1 MCAIELDSSCA
12 GNAAAAAAAA
22 AQTDSNVCTL
32 GKKQH
37 KVNAAAKREIRR
49 GSAGIR
55 CVWLVFF
62 FLACQCCCLC
72 ALACSPSRFF
82 SLLALHQ
89 VHLCPDTLASFVLFS
104 CPSLISVCVWCGY
117 SYVLLPLFN
126 LSLFVWGGGGG
137 TCPGHSG
144 RPFFGWFWGS
154 FVCVDVWE
162 RKGEVVFELP
172 LCGVSA
178 ILLLPP
184 HHSSSSST
192 SPSPLCDLAKR
203 PHHGAVEGLARASSL
218 DVRLSAHN
226 HTRHAHVYLL
236 LKGGNLRCVLLA
248 LLVNKWHGVVWSLT
262 GRREGERRHAL
273 AR

>member
-126 LSLFVWGGGGG
+126 LSLFVWGGGAHALGTVAGHFLVGFGG
-137 TCPGHSG
+137 RLCAWMCG
-144 RPFFGWFWGS
+144 RGKGKWCSSFHFVGCLPSSFF
-154 FVCVDVWE
+154 
-162 RKGEVVFELP
+162 LP
-172 LCGVSA
+172 I
-178 ILLLPP
+178 ILLL
-184 HHSSSSST
+184 
-192 SPSPLCDLAKR
+192 
-203 PHHGAVEGLARASSL
+203 
-218 DVRLSAHN
+218 
-226 HTRHAHVYLL
+226 LL
-236 LKGGNLRCVLLA
+236 LLLLLCV
-248 LLVNKWHGVVWSLT
+248 T
-262 GRREGERRHAL
+262 
-273 AR
+273 